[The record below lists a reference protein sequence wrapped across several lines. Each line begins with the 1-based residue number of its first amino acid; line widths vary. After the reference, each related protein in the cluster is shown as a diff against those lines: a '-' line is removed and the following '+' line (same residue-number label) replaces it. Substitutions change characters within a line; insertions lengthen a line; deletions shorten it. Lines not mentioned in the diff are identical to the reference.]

1 MREKIKIHFTDQ
13 NVFPYNIN
21 LTMAFLNWPIKT
33 LINQNL
39 NWLWQSKFKL
49 SFDAACVQ
57 LYVTQPCLHT
67 LMQTRLS
74 ANQSARTILVIL

>member
-1 MREKIKIHFTDQ
+1 MR
-13 NVFPYNIN
+13 NVSSYNIN
-21 LTMAFLNWPIKT
+21 LTMGFLNSPIKT

-39 NWLWQSKFKL
+39 TDSDQSKFKL
-49 SFDAACVQ
+49 SFDVACVQ

-74 ANQSARTILVIL
+74 ANQSTRTILVIL